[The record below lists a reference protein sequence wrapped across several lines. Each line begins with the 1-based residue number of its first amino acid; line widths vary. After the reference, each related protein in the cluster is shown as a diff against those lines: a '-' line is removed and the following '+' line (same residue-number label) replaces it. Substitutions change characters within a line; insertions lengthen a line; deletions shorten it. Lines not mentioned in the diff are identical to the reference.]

1 MKRKICL
8 ALLCALALA
17 AAGCTGTGPDT
28 ATPVPTASADGDPV
42 NSTLAAFA
50 SGVQSTLDRLD
61 AGTSAAAD
69 ALGETGLD
77 GAGAEEVL
85 LNLSRAHLATPDA
98 VTFDPDGRIVAAM
111 PEEYRFAVGAN
122 IHGEP
127 NVRAALNGTPGL
139 SPRINLVE
147 GFRGV
152 ALAHPVLNA
161 TGLAGGVSLV
171 IQPERLLA
179 LEALGAMGNATLA
192 LWAVQTDGTIIL
204 DSDSSLIGRTLADE
218 TRHGDASAL
227 GEVAREILSTPS
239 GYARYRANET
249 AGVEGSIA
257 WDTVGLHGTEWR
269 LVVNREQ

>member
-1 MKRKICL
+1 MVPACFDGCLKRKICL

-98 VTFDPDGRIVAAM
+98 VTFDPDGRIVARGMRGEAIHKAVAEAM
-111 PEEYRFAVGAN
+111 GKS
-122 IHGEP
+122 
-127 NVRAALNGTPGL
+127 RAA
-139 SPRINLVE
+139 SPR
-147 GFRGV
+147 G
-152 ALAHPVLNA
+152 
-161 TGLAGGVSLV
+161 
-171 IQPERLLA
+171 Q
-179 LEALGAMGNATLA
+179 
-192 LWAVQTDGTIIL
+192 
-204 DSDSSLIGRTLADE
+204 
-218 TRHGDASAL
+218 
-227 GEVAREILSTPS
+227 
-239 GYARYRANET
+239 
-249 AGVEGSIA
+249 
-257 WDTVGLHGTEWR
+257 
-269 LVVNREQ
+269 